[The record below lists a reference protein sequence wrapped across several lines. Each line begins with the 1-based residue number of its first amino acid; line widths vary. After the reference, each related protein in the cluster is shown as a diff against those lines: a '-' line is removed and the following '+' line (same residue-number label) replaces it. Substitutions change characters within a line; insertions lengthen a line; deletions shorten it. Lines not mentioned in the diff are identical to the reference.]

1 MATFGEFLRKER
13 NKKKL
18 NQTEFGQPFCI
29 IMTDISKIE
38 NNHKKFP
45 FDKLGQLAEFLKMD
59 FTELKDIFV
68 ADKLVDE
75 ANKYKCTDSVF
86 SVAENQFKY
95 VLNKNVKQGKLAI

>member
-18 NQTEFGQPFCI
+18 NQTEFGQQFGI

-38 NNHKKFP
+38 NSHKKFP
-45 FDKLGQLAEFLKMD
+45 FEKLEQLAKFLKID
-59 FTELKDIFV
+59 YIELKDIYV

-75 ANKYKCTDSVF
+75 AHKYNCTDLVF
-86 SVAENQFKY
+86 SVAENQSKY
-95 VLNKNVKQGKLAI
+95 VRNKNVKQGKLAI